1 MAPMKAKRPS
11 TRVQDGRSPRDRILD
26 GAVELFAVHGFEAA
40 TMRMLGDAVGLDNSS
55 LYRHFASKTELA
67 NAVLDRVAGNV
78 LAAIGSHIGPSR
90 PATLDALEAIA
101 GAAGAYFFDRPAAAR
116 LMVHWVM
123 SIGADGPGFGVS
135 VPATDTNRP
144 GGRLLGLLRTWLADG
159 VRRGA
164 LRKHAMPDAVI
175 ILLGA
180 ILLRPATHGYLLA
193 SLEPKRSLITAR
205 KAWESE
211 LRAAVRGAFAP

>member
-1 MAPMKAKRPS
+1 MKTKSAHARS
-11 TRVQDGRSPRDRILD
+11 QQAGSPRDRILD
-26 GAVELFAVHGFEAA
+26 CAVELFAVHGFEAM

-55 LYRHFASKTELA
+55 LYRHFTSKTELA
-67 NAVLDRVAGNV
+67 NAVLDRVAGDF
-78 LAAIGSHIGPSR
+78 LAAIGARIDASR

-101 GAAGAYFFDRPAAAR
+101 ADAGGYFFDRPAAAR

-123 SIGADGPGFGVS
+123 SMGAHGPGFGVS
-135 VPATDTNRP
+135 IPATDTKRP
-144 GGRLLGLLRTWLADG
+144 GGRLLALLHEWLAEG

-175 ILLGA
+175 ILFGA
-180 ILLRPATHGYLLA
+180 LLLRPATYTHLLA
-193 SLEPKRSLITAR
+193 SMEPKRSRIAAR
-205 KAWESE
+205 KAWEKE

>member
-1 MAPMKAKRPS
+1 MKTERP
-11 TRVQDGRSPRDRILD
+11 TTPIRKAAAQRDRILD
-26 GAVELFAVHGFEAA
+26 GALELFAAHGFEAM
-40 TMRMLGDAVGLDNSS
+40 TMRKLGDAVGLDNSS

-67 NAVLDRVAGNV
+67 NAVLDRTAGDV
-78 LAAIGSHIGPSR
+78 LAAIEAHLDPSR

-101 GAAGAYFFDRPAAAR
+101 AAAGAYFFDRPAAAR
-116 LMVHWVM
+116 LMMHWLM
-123 SIGADGPGFGVS
+123 SMGANGSGFGVS

-144 GGRLLGLLRTWLADG
+144 GGRFLGLLRAWLGEG

-175 ILLGA
+175 IMLGA
-180 ILLRPATHGYLLA
+180 ILLRPATYGHLLL
-193 SLEPKRSLITAR
+193 SMEPKRSRIAAR
-205 KAWESE
+205 KTWETE